1 MAKAKK
7 APAKKKAVKKAPA
20 KKKAVAKKAPAKK
33 KVAAKKAPAKKKAVA
48 KKAPAKKKA
57 VAKKAPA
64 KKKAAAK
71 KTSPANSVTGSLK
84 VTQVKKL
91 IKECG
96 GVKSK
101 AAQKLGIASST
112 FHDYLKKNNLL

>member
-7 APAKKKAVKKAPA
+7 APAKKKAV
-20 KKKAVAKKAPAKK
+20 
-33 KVAAKKAPAKKKAVA
+33 